1 MHIQQGDTHKTI
13 EELYAENEHLKNV
26 VADLQAK
33 NAKIVEQIKHQVK
46 VEQKL
51 HASQRQLD
59 QQISTYR
66 RFYEFGQQLNANLN
80 LNTLGTIITDF
91 VLYDLNFERCILFRS
106 CQDTNVFRIQA
117 IDGYYDEDERNRIWH
132 LALSLEEPPLATVL
146 SGAKHIICMHD
157 STHAEMRSLGHMIG
171 MDEYMIL
178 PLQGAHSHPIGLLLL
193 GNTQA
198 MAPYQ
203 TRIEENEQTYIN
215 LSNLVN
221 QVTAAITN
229 AHLYNVLDEERQTL
243 EAKVSQRT
251 KELLVAQNT
260 LQQRYAEL
268 EHNMQE
274 RERLQTELITM
285 QEAKLRE
292 LSTPLIPLSQHT
304 VLLPL
309 IGSIDPQRAQMILEV
324 LLEGVASYQ
333 AEIAIVDITGVSV
346 VDTNVAHAL
355 IQAAHAVKLLGG
367 SVILTGIGPSMAQTL
382 VSLGVDLSSIVTR
395 GSLQHGIAYALQ
407 SR

>member
-1 MHIQQGDTHKTI
+1 MHVQPGDTQKTI
-13 EELYAENEHLKNV
+13 EALYAENEHLKRV
-26 VADLQAK
+26 VADVEAK

-59 QQISTYR
+59 QQIAIYR
-66 RFYEFGQQLNANLN
+66 RFYEFGQQLNASLN

-91 VLYDLNFERCILFRS
+91 VLYDLNVERCILFLL
-106 CQDTNVFRIQA
+106 CQDTNVFRMQA
-117 IDGYYDEDERNRIWH
+117 MDGYYDEEERNRICH
-132 LALSLEEPPLATVL
+132 MTLSLQEHPLAPLL

-157 STHAEMRSLGHMIG
+157 STHAEMRSLGHMLG
-171 MDEYMIL
+171 MDEYIIL
-178 PLQGAHSHPIGLLLL
+178 PLQGAHSHPIGLLIL
-193 GNTQA
+193 GNTHA

-243 EAKVSQRT
+243 EAKVIQRT
-251 KELLVAQNT
+251 QELLVAQNT

-268 EHNMQE
+268 DHNTQE
-274 RERLQTELITM
+274 RERLQAELITM

-309 IGSIDPQRAQMILEV
+309 IGSIDPQRAQMIVEV

-333 AEIAIVDITGVSV
+333 AEIAIVDITGVPV
-346 VDTNVAHAL
+346 VDTHVAHAL
-355 IQAAHAVKLLGG
+355 IQAAQAVKLLGG
-367 SVILTGIGPSMAQTL
+367 QFILTGIGPSMAQTL
-382 VSLGVDLSSIVTR
+382 VSLGADLSSIVTR
-395 GSLQHGIAYALQ
+395 GRLQHGIAYALQ